1 MNKGKKVFL
10 LIMKASIKAQLKNKK
25 DFIFQMMIWF
35 VFTFTP
41 YIGLRILFQRF
52 SLIETEALAPVDVM
66 RRAKLD
72 VKTVGVTGKCVTS
85 SHGVPVKADITID
98 NIDFDDVQGVVLPGG
113 MPGTLNL
120 EANKKVLEAVKYSCE
135 NGKIVAAICAAPSIL
150 GHLGILDGKKAT
162 CFPGFEKEL
171 KGADY
176 TGTHTVT
183 DGNIITAK
191 GAGCAIEF
199 GHAIVSLAVSK
210 DAADKVIGDMQCL

>member
-1 MNKGKKVFL
+1 MFYVFL
-10 LIMKASIKAQLKNKK
+10 AEG
-25 DFIFQMMIWF
+25 FE
-35 VFTFTP
+35 
-41 YIGLRILFQRF
+41 
-52 SLIETEALAPVDVM
+52 ETEALAPVDVM

-72 VKTVGVTGKCVTS
+72 VKTVGVTGECVTS

-98 NIDFDDVQGVVLPGG
+98 NIDLDDVQGVVLPGG

-120 EANKKVLEAVKYSCE
+120 EANEKVIEAVKY
-135 NGKIVAAICAAPSIL
+135 ICAAPSIL